1 METAYKF
8 YRFPAAFLAAGWP
21 FIVHAARVSTHLDQ
35 YPWYPDVTETVDFFL
50 VYKSRALCI
59 ISLIML
65 FLLIVRIIS
74 ALKTA
79 TENGGYAGFGWKEDL
94 EKRREDRRVKWIAFV
109 TFAIFIAGVLLSS
122 LRSSFIHTVWS
133 GMTEQYEGL
142 PVILSYLIIFI
153 FCVTSFRK
161 KEDFVFLRRAILIG
175 TALQCLIGIGQMLG
189 YDVFSSDI
197 GLQLIGAGMNGRT
210 KTEFIFAKEAGERV
224 YMCFY
229 HPNYAAVYLMLMLP
243 VCLYSL
249 KACIPSTGG
258 DCCEG
263 TGEKHSIVKGAC
275 NGLLL
280 ISMILC
286 LAGTGSKTAAG
297 VLIICAAAAIMK
309 SILRQVCKKGRH
321 NGNHSE
327 LSANRSFIG
336 TAVRVFAAVLVFAG
350 IMLLI
355 WNLTKNSG
363 WNPASRIM
371 GEKTHKNLLDV
382 KPEADGVHVNW
393 KGNKFLL
400 AMQQEDGKAWF
411 SVVDE
416 HGYALPLDYESAAYR
431 YTIKD
436 PECAGLSFDAWTDRG
451 ALCITMYQQVL
462 HGENAEEIP
471 WYFRLEKEQKTW
483 QYITLYQK
491 PDTPVNAP
499 HTATFGFD
507 NGLSGRIYIWSR
519 TVPLLKERILLGSG
533 ADSFAL
539 SFPQNDYAARA
550 NVGLDL
556 LMPVISRAHSLY
568 LQCAV
573 QFGVFP
579 TICLSAVLLTLI
591 FGRSNSTTN
600 RCRERDENRIL
611 AGMNHSFRIS
621 LLLWL
626 LMGIT
631 NDSVIVV
638 TPFVCMIAGLVASLQ
653 QQTISDF

>member
-1 METAYKF
+1 
-8 YRFPAAFLAAGWP
+8 
-21 FIVHAARVSTHLDQ
+21 
-35 YPWYPDVTETVDFFL
+35 
-50 VYKSRALCI
+50 
-59 ISLIML
+59 ML
-65 FLLIVRIIS
+65 LLLIVRMIS

-79 TENGGYAGFGWKEDL
+79 SENDGHARFGWQGSS
-94 EKRREDRRVKWIAFV
+94 EKRRENRQIRRIALG
-109 TFAIFIAGVLLSS
+109 TIAIFIAGVLLSS

-142 PVILSYLIIFI
+142 PVILSYLIIFT
-153 FCVTSFRK
+153 FCVTNFRK

-175 TALQCLIGIGQMLG
+175 VALQCLIGIGQMCG
-189 YDVFSSDI
+189 YDIFNSNI
-197 GLQLIGAGMNGRT
+197 GLRLIGAGINGST
-210 KTEFIFAKEAGERV
+210 KTEFIFAKEAGGKV

-229 HPNYAAVYLMLMLP
+229 HPNYAAVYLMIMLP

-249 KACIPSTGG
+249 KACIPSLWGG
-258 DCCEG
+258 SCERI
-263 TGEKHSIVKGAC
+263 GEKHSIVKGAC
-275 NGLLL
+275 TGLLL
-280 ISMILC
+280 ISMVLC

-297 VLIICAAAAIMK
+297 VLMICAAYAFLRG
-309 SILRQVCKKGRH
+309 ILRQVCKKGRH
-321 NGNHSE
+321 SDNHSDR
-327 LSANRSFIG
+327 SANGSFIES
-336 TAVRVFAAVLVFAG
+336 VIRIFAAVLVLAG

-363 WNPASRIM
+363 WNLASRIM
-371 GEKTHKNLLDV
+371 GEKTQKNLLDV
-382 KPEADGVHVNW
+382 KPEADGVHINW
-393 KGNKFLL
+393 KGDKYLL

-507 NGLSGRIYIWSR
+507 NGLSGRVYIWSR

-539 SFPQNDYAARA
+539 SFPQNDYVARA

-573 QFGVFP
+573 QFGVIP
-579 TICLSAVLLTLI
+579 SVCLFAFILLLI
-591 FGRSNSTTN
+591 ITRRHHTVDTRQTSGADRCLEEISNS
-600 RCRERDENRIL
+600 
-611 AGMNHSFRIS
+611 FRS
-621 LLLWL
+621 SVLLWL

-631 NDSVIVV
+631 NDSVIVI
-638 TPFVCMIAGLVASLQ
+638 TPFVCMIAGLTASLKCH
-653 QQTISDF
+653 SYL